1 MKNVFDLLR
10 DELGLIV
17 KFIIVFLIIF
27 DIATGI
33 NYSTLIMS
41 AVIFYLTLEVKD
53 ALDKYLA
60 LKNKMYEEQKRK
72 ADGIYNIGKLIKGK
86 RQRVYKPDTNQQ
98 GNLKGNK

>member
-41 AVIFYLTLEVKD
+41 AVIFYLTLEIKD
-53 ALDKYLA
+53 ALGKYLS

-86 RQRVYKPDTNQQ
+86 RQRVYKSDPNQQ